1 MEKPYRYTIICR
13 KTGNIQ
19 ETNIEPLLHQLQTYE
34 PTERPNVFVLKQ
46 TKTCYIDTRYDAK
59 IRLYNYL
66 TYTKRGIK
74 LPEYR
79 PFANTEIGRTLP
91 ILNF

>member
-1 MEKPYRYTIICR
+1 MERPYKYTIICR

-34 PTERPNVFVLKQ
+34 PTETPNVMAIKQ
-46 TKTCYIDTRYDAK
+46 TKDCYIDTRYGAK

-66 TYTKRGIK
+66 TYTRKGLPI
-74 LPEYR
+74 PEYR
-79 PFANTEIGRTLP
+79 PFANTEIGKSLP
-91 ILNF
+91 ILSF

>member
-1 MEKPYRYTIICR
+1 MERPYKYAIICQ

-19 ETNIEPLLHQLQTYE
+19 ETNIEPSLHSLQTYE
-34 PTERPNVFVLKQ
+34 PTREPNIRAIQQ
-46 TKTCYIDTRYDAK
+46 TKVCYIDTRYSAK

-66 TYTKRGIK
+66 TYTRKGLPI
-74 LPEYR
+74 PEYR
-79 PFANTEIGRTLP
+79 PFANTEVGKSLP